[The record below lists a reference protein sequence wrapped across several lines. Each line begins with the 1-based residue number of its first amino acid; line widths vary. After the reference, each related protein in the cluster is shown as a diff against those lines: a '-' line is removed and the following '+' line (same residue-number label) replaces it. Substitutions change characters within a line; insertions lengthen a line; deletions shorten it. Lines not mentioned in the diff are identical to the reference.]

1 MQLPR
6 AVAGRHSRYR
16 FTGVTRHSRAEQ
28 TVTHQDDKELEF
40 HRTEFS
46 ADPIAAVD
54 LGSNSFHLLVASY
67 AQGQLKVVDRLRE
80 MVRLAAGLDANQYLD
95 EASQERALACLARF
109 GERLRDIPPQRLRV
123 VGTNTLRKAKNPA
136 EFIARA
142 QEVLG
147 HDLDIIS
154 GVEEARL
161 IYGGVSR
168 TLPAIDGAQI
178 IIDIGGGSTEIT
190 AGEGLNPTI
199 LESLYMGCV
208 SMSQTHFPGGRITAA
223 RFARARTAARL
234 ELRPVVHKFSGVDAA
249 RYAGASGTIRA
260 AANVLAETG
269 ISDEAITV
277 PGLEKLIALMV
288 ERGDV
293 AELGF
298 TAMSPERTPVF
309 PGGIA
314 ILIEVMQQLGIDRL
328 EVAQGALREGILFD
342 LIGRSSEEDS
352 RTRTIRSMEKRYHV
366 DAEQADRVELTA
378 VSLFDQVA
386 ETWKLNDS
394 DLRQL
399 LGWAARLHEIGLDI
413 AHAQYHRHGAYL
425 LKHSDMS
432 GFTRNEQA
440 ILASLVGSHRRKL
453 SSQGVKEETPR
464 NWTKRVSRLI
474 ILLRLAVL
482 FNRSRTYEFP
492 DMLQFEAKRDKLV
505 LRLSEDWLRLNPLT
519 LADLET
525 EQEYLRAFGYELRL
539 EEAAH

>member
-1 MQLPR
+1 MR
-6 AVAGRHSRYR
+6 
-16 FTGVTRHSRAEQ
+16 
-28 TVTHQDDKELEF
+28 
-40 HRTEFS
+40 
-46 ADPIAAVD
+46 
-54 LGSNSFHLLVASY
+54 
-67 AQGQLKVVDRLRE
+67 
-80 MVRLAAGLDANQYLD
+80 
-95 EASQERALACLARF
+95 
-109 GERLRDIPPQRLRV
+109 
-123 VGTNTLRKAKNPA
+123 
-136 EFIARA
+136 
-142 QEVLG
+142 
-147 HDLDIIS
+147 
-154 GVEEARL
+154 
-161 IYGGVSR
+161 
-168 TLPAIDGAQI
+168 
-178 IIDIGGGSTEIT
+178 
-190 AGEGLNPTI
+190 
-199 LESLYMGCV
+199 
-208 SMSQTHFPGGRITAA
+208 
-223 RFARARTAARL
+223 
-234 ELRPVVHKFSGVDAA
+234 KFSGISAE

-288 ERGDV
+288 EHGNV

-352 RTRTIRSMEKRYHV
+352 RTRTIRAMETRYHV

-413 AHAQYHRHGAYL
+413 AHSQYHRHGAYL

-432 GFTRNEQA
+432 GFTRNEQT

-453 SSQGVKEETPR
+453 SAQAVKEETPR

-492 DMLQFEAKRDKLV
+492 DMLRFEAKRDKLV
-505 LRLSEDWLRLNPLT
+505 LRLSADWLLLNPLT
-519 LADLET
+519 LADLENGAGI
-525 EQEYLRAFGYELRL
+525 LARVWV
-539 EEAAH
+539 